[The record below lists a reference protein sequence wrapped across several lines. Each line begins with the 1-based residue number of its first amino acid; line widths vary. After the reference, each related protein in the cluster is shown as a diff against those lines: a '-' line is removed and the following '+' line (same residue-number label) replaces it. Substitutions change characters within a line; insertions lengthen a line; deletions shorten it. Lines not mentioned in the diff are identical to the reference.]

1 MSRVIGVRISERI
14 LAIAET
20 MVELGMAKSR
30 NEALN
35 IILEKSAKEVVLE
48 IQRAMNIE
56 ERVRKYEEEGG
67 IDLGSVNLAEFIRRE
82 RDRWTT

>member
-14 LAIAET
+14 LAIAEM

-35 IILEKSAKEVVLE
+35 MILEKGAREVVLE

-67 IDLGSVNLAEFIRRE
+67 IDLGSVNLAELIRRE